1 MSDNYIIAP
10 RNSDARSAIAAAKNG
25 RLRTISISAMNREI
39 VTTLAVAAPIIVTGC
54 NRNDIIHLA
63 RHNKCLLF
71 NGGAT

>member
-1 MSDNYIIAP
+1 
-10 RNSDARSAIAAAKNG
+10 
-25 RLRTISISAMNREI
+25 MNREI